1 MHAIDT
7 QSKGQTWAIDDSN
20 KDVIVHGLVGHIE
33 LVLQVHECEF
43 VGADLE
49 EVIGEEHSRHAV
61 VAFHGNWILASVSY
75 RSCTPIES
83 IYTFCCCCFFLGGEI

>member
-1 MHAIDT
+1 MHAIDMYT
-7 QSKGQTWAIDDSN
+7 IQRTNLAIDDSN

-49 EVIGEEHSRHAV
+49 EVIGEKHPRHAV

-83 IYTFCCCCFFLGGEI
+83 IFFWGGGEFEKQV